1 MHPVIG
7 RDRPTQTSL
16 KKQRLLLTLSLSLN
30 QRRANTSSSRKSQT
44 QERRGNVCSVI
55 LSNSSVSILFYYLEG
70 HFTISKDSDLVSLR
84 SGLIGILRTCQ
95 KTLLSHHS
103 QEPLHSSQFQ
113 TTEWGGAQKSI
124 PSPWNQSPTSALW
137 VLRRPLS
144 LTFHFPKTLKWVF

>member
-1 MHPVIG
+1 MSFSYLSPELILC
-7 RDRPTQTSL
+7 TQLLAETDQHKLHL
-16 KKQRLLLTLSLSLN
+16 KSKRLLLTLSLSLN

-95 KTLLSHHS
+95 KTLMSHHS

-113 TTEWGGAQKSI
+113 TNEWGGAQKSI
-124 PSPWNQSPTSALW
+124 PSP
-137 VLRRPLS
+137 
-144 LTFHFPKTLKWVF
+144 

>member
-1 MHPVIG
+1 MSFSYLSPELILC
-7 RDRPTQTSL
+7 TQLLAETDQHKLHL
-16 KKQRLLLTLSLSLN
+16 KSKRLLLTLSLSLN

-55 LSNSSVSILFYYLEG
+55 LSNSSVSILFYYLEW

-113 TTEWGGAQKSI
+113 TNEWGGAQKSI
-124 PSPWNQSPTSALW
+124 PSP
-137 VLRRPLS
+137 
-144 LTFHFPKTLKWVF
+144 